1 MGRGEKAVRMRN
13 LRFSTRVKKALYRH
27 SRWYI
32 MDEIKT
38 KSELL
43 ALSLDE
49 IQEHE
54 REAWAYFR
62 YVKKVMQF
70 MELED

>member
-1 MGRGEKAVRMRN
+1 
-13 LRFSTRVKKALYRH
+13 VKKPLYRQ

-43 ALSLDE
+43 EMSLEDIE
-49 IQEHE
+49 IHE
-54 REAWAYFR
+54 REAWDYFSK
-62 YVKKVMQF
+62 VKKVMQF
-70 MELED
+70 MRLED

>member
-1 MGRGEKAVRMRN
+1 
-13 LRFSTRVKKALYRH
+13 VKKPLY
-27 SRWYI
+27 SQLRWYI

-54 REAWAYFR
+54 REAWAY
-62 YVKKVMQF
+62 YSKVKKVMNF
-70 MELED
+70 MQLED